1 LKKDL
6 SGIQIE
12 NVNVSKTSY
21 LCAKT
26 LNMNHLILGDNL
38 EVLKRLNSES
48 VDLIYLDPPFFSNR
62 NYEVIWGDAGEIR
75 SFQDRWLGGIPH
87 YIDWLKERV
96 REMHRILKPTGSIF
110 LHCDWHAD
118 AHIRVLILEP
128 IFGYQNFRN
137 HITWQRTNSH
147 NDAKRKMPNVC
158 DSIFY
163 YSKSDNFVYHPQ
175 YTPHS
180 EEYKQDFYRHD
191 DKDGRGLYRLDNMSA
206 PAGGGMS
213 AINKLT
219 GKPNG
224 WYVYKGF
231 QPPEKGWRYS
241 FETMSK
247 LDDEGKIYF
256 PKSKDG
262 NFDYTKRLCL
272 KRFLK
277 EQNGILLSDI
287 WTDTNNVQSQSKE
300 RIGYPTQKPEKL
312 LERIIEMASNEG
324 DVVLDPFVGG
334 GTTVAV
340 ADRLKRQWI
349 GIDQSVQAVKVT
361 EMRLMQQRD
370 LFSQPFETQLLKYD
384 FETLRFGNA
393 FEFETFIVTQF
404 GGTPNVKQ
412 RGDLGIDGKAADNTP
427 IQVKR
432 SDGIGRNVVDNFQSA
447 ITRYDKRLYEK
458 NKAEERPVGYL
469 IAFSFGKGA
478 FEEVARLKN
487 VDNVIIKLVK
497 VSEIVPMAERAKLQ
511 VTHSILSTDKKGLH
525 NVQIVATAQSDCEI
539 QFYSWDMDYK
549 ADLGFRPSIL
559 LDKKGEQTVSL
570 KTGTHPIAVKVVN
583 ENGLEAMEIVRLSV

>member
-1 LKKDL
+1 
-6 SGIQIE
+6 
-12 NVNVSKTSY
+12 
-21 LCAKT
+21 
-26 LNMNHLILGDNL
+26 MNSLILGDNL

-87 YIDWLKERV
+87 YIDWLKDRV

-128 IFGYQNFRN
+128 IFGSQNFRN
-137 HITWQRTNSH
+137 KITWKRSDSH
-147 NDAKRKMPNVC
+147 NDAKKQMPNIC
-158 DSIFY
+158 DDIYF
-163 YSKSDNFVYHPQ
+163 YSKSDKYTFHVLYGKHADKTLKEWYQYLEFPDKVIRKMTKAENDSQTIPVGARRFNTADMSNPSRVYPGGQYDYKGYSHPSNGWRFALETMQ
-175 YTPHS
+175 
-180 EEYKQDFYRHD
+180 K
-191 DKDGRGLYRLDNMSA
+191 LDA
-206 PAGGGMS
+206 E
-213 AINKLT
+213 NKLFYPKEKT
-219 GKPNG
+219 G
-224 WYVYKGF
+224 
-231 QPPEKGWRYS
+231 RI
-241 FETMSK
+241 M
-247 LDDEGKIYF
+247 
-256 PKSKDG
+256 
-262 NFDYTKRLCL
+262 L
-272 KRFLK
+272 KRYLD
-277 EQNGILLSDI
+277 EQKGTVIGDL
-287 WTDTNNVQSQSKE
+287 WTDIDQMRGAHSE

-349 GIDQSVQAVKVT
+349 GMDQSVQAVKVT
-361 EMRLMQQRD
+361 EMRLIQQRD
-370 LFSQPFETQLLKYD
+370 LFSQPFDTQLLKYD
-384 FETLRFGNA
+384 LDTLRFSDA
-393 FEFETFIVTQF
+393 FEFEQFIITQF

-412 RGDLGIDGKAADNTP
+412 RGDLGIDGKASDNTP

-458 NKAEERPVGYL
+458 NKSEERPVGYL

-497 VSEIVPMAERAKLQ
+497 VSEIVPMAERPKLQ
-511 VTHSILSTDKKGLH
+511 VMHTMVSTDKKGLH
-525 NVQIVATAQSDCEI
+525 NVQLVATAQSDCEI

-549 ADLGFRPSIL
+549 ADLRFRPSIL
-559 LDKKGEQTVSL
+559 LDKKGEQSLTL
-570 KTGTHPIAVKVVN
+570 KTGSHTIAVKVVN
-583 ENGLEAMEIVRLSV
+583 DNGLEAIEIVRLVL

>member
-1 LKKDL
+1 
-6 SGIQIE
+6 
-12 NVNVSKTSY
+12 
-21 LCAKT
+21 
-26 LNMNHLILGDNL
+26 MNSLILGDNL

-110 LHCDWHAD
+110 LHCDWHAN
-118 AHIRVLILEP
+118 AYIRVEILDKL
-128 IFGYQNFRN
+128 FGYSQFRGE
-137 HITWQRTNSH
+137 ITWQRTNAH
-147 NDAKRKMPNVC
+147 NDAKKKLAVLT
-158 DSIFY
+158 DTIWY
-163 YSKSDNFVYHPQ
+163 YSKSQEAIYNPVY
-175 YTPHS
+175 TAL
-180 EEYKQDFYRHD
+180 
-191 DKDGRGLYRLDNMSA
+191 DKDYVAKFYKYEDEKGKYSLGD
-206 PAGGGMS
+206 
-213 AINKLT
+213 LT
-219 GKPNG
+219 NTKPGNYN
-224 WYVYKGF
+224 YVYKGYA
-231 QPPEKGWRYS
+231 PNENGWRCPI
-241 FETMSK
+241 ETMGKWEQDGLIHFPSSTHQRLRIKRYLDNSK
-247 LDDEGKIYF
+247 GIAM
-256 PKSKDG
+256 G
-262 NFDYTKRLCL
+262 NLWADV
-272 KRFLK
+272 
-277 EQNGILLSDI
+277 Q
-287 WTDTNNVQSQSKE
+287 NVQAGKE

-361 EMRLMQQRD
+361 EMRLIQQRD

-384 FETLRFGNA
+384 SETLRFSNA
-393 FEFETFIVTQF
+393 LEFETFIVTQF

-458 NKAEERPVGYL
+458 NKLEERPIGYL

-487 VDNVIIKLVK
+487 VENVIIKLVK
-497 VSEIVPMAERAKLQ
+497 VSEIVPMAERPKLQ

-525 NVQIVATAQSDCEI
+525 SVQLVATAQSDCEI

-549 ADLGFRPSIL
+549 SDLGFRPTLL
-559 LDKKGEQTVSL
+559 LDKKGEQTVSF
-570 KTGTHPIAVKVVN
+570 KTGQHTIAVKVVN
-583 ENGLEAMEIVRLSV
+583 DNGLEAIEIMRWSV